1 MTNYLFAY
9 GTLRP
14 STIATHKL
22 PGYAMYNYRK
32 YPYIIRSPEHSVLGN
47 LCAVTEAE
55 LAELD
60 VYEGVDRGLYTREV
74 VGCLNLET
82 DEATICYAYIATPT
96 LHPERIESGD
106 WYNRGT

>member
-22 PGYAMYNYRK
+22 PGYAMYNYGK
-32 YPYIIRSPEHSVLGN
+32 YPYIIRSPEHSVLGK
-47 LCAVTEAE
+47 LCAVTKAE

-82 DEATICYAYIATPT
+82 GAATICYADIATPT